1 MLYSDINKKHMIKI
15 IEEFQL
21 HYYELKNLKDS
32 IDRDIAL
39 AKEVIRDEVDEIKL
53 LDITDKERLDWV
65 GQANNAL
72 IALAIIRDD
81 ISERMNKRK
90 YQLN

>member
-1 MLYSDINKKHMIKI
+1 MITI
-15 IEEFQL
+15 VEDSQL

-32 IDRDIAL
+32 VERDIAL
-39 AKEVIRDEVDEIKL
+39 AKEVIKDEVDEIKL
-53 LDITDKERLDWV
+53 LNITDKERLDWV
-65 GQANNAL
+65 GKANNAL

-81 ISERMNKRK
+81 ISAKMVERQ

>member
-1 MLYSDINKKHMIKI
+1 MITI
-15 IEEFQL
+15 VEDFQL

-39 AKEVIRDEVDEIKL
+39 AKEAIRDEVNEIKL
-53 LDITDKERLDWV
+53 LNITDKERLEWV
-65 GQANNAL
+65 GRANNAL
-72 IALAIIRDD
+72 ITLAIVRDD
-81 ISERMNKRK
+81 ISAKMVERQ